1 MPAERASA
9 IVEARGRPGVPSI
22 GLVLG
27 GGGARGLAHI
37 LMLEVFD
44 ELGLKPKIIAGT
56 SIGAIFGAAYASG
69 LAAADIRAHT
79 VDVLT
84 RRFGLVRDLLFARA
98 QSGTGFWNI
107 FSARNALL
115 APSALL
121 DVVLPRGV
129 ARDFAD
135 LEIPLRIIASDY
147 YALEPAVLSSGPLRR
162 AVAASMALP
171 AIFEPVNI
179 DGRTMIDGGLTNP
192 LPFDVIE
199 GEADLLV
206 AIDVTGVTVPSE
218 KRAHPTALE
227 AVFGSS
233 FLFERSIVREKLK
246 HRKPDIYVDAGTGRF
261 QALDFLKVRDVL
273 AAAAPAKEKL
283 KSQLVR
289 MLGAEVLPVLAAPA
303 APVALLETDVKPRRQ
318 LLKRLRPP
326 GRKRRN

>member
-9 IVEARGRPGVPSI
+9 IMVGGGRPGVPSI

-44 ELGLKPKIIAGT
+44 ELGLRPKIIAGT

-98 QSGTGFWNI
+98 QSGSGFWNI
-107 FSARNALL
+107 FSARSALL

-199 GEADLLV
+199 GEADILV

-227 AVFGSS
+227 AVV
-233 FLFERSIVREKLK
+233 RIVVPVR
-246 HRKPDIYVDAGTGRF
+246 
-261 QALDFLKVRDVL
+261 ALDRAREAQTSEAGHLYRCGYGTVPGARFSQGARHPGGGRTGEREAQGPAHAHARGGG
-273 AAAAPAKEKL
+273 AAGAGAAGCARWRC
-283 KSQLVR
+283 S
-289 MLGAEVLPVLAAPA
+289 
-303 APVALLETDVKPRRQ
+303 
-318 LLKRLRPP
+318 
-326 GRKRRN
+326 KRRSSRGGDCSSG